1 MQTKLLTLFLLLYVT
16 VAQASVPIN
25 DTIILN
31 TKHVEGRW
39 ITEKKGEVQAEIYI
53 FRDDN
58 TFHKAS
64 DNGELLIFNIVG
76 NYQLANDSII
86 ISFQD
91 YSRSMNPRVTKMY
104 LQVIALSDEELNINK
119 TEKNKTEFIRL
130 KRQFSQ

>member
-76 NYQLANDSII
+76 KYQLANDSII

-91 YSRSMNPRVTKMY
+91 YSRSINPRVKKMY